1 MTSRARLV
9 RALPAVL
16 IGGLFLIALNGSVRP
31 VQPTPPIASG
41 WKGPCIVYP
50 TSGFEW
56 AEVRYPN
63 SIVQPV
69 PYVGNAAACSLTIDD
84 VYGSARLR
92 VVEVDPETLLPDPT
106 TIALRTLSFDAS
118 ALLYGLTRRGIY
130 PSVVVRHLDH
140 VAEPPGQALALQYL
154 PGSGTHRVA
163 FDPDGSVSAPVA
175 YRLDGLGVPSSLP
188 GSRPVLRHIIC
199 GGDSSEQTLSVAQSV
214 VTTNTLCADTSS
226 FEVMQRFRVPAPV
239 VLTRLEIAP
248 GGTYVPPRPTY
259 AAILPAA
266 GALPPVQFT
275 EDDFLV
281 KAFLPPYFETVWM
294 SAYSFDRVVMLV
306 PSRDYWLLVRHNH
319 SYALHGRTR
328 NAIESDD
335 FDAGIGSFFKRS
347 NESVGWTADA
357 NVSLS
362 FKLIGDAITPL
373 KAITGVAPSPAGAL
387 RLRVTPN
394 PAKGNLTL
402 SWSGAQGVV
411 HLSVVDA
418 TGRRVSGTD
427 AASAEGRWQLGNRRG
442 ALPAG
447 VYFARATDAR
457 GGTADQRV
465 VVLP

>member
-1 MTSRARLV
+1 MTRMG

-16 IGGLFLIALNGSVRP
+16 IGGLFLVVLSGSVRP

-41 WKGPCIVYP
+41 WKGPCVVYP

-56 AEVRYPN
+56 ADVMYSN
-63 SIVQPV
+63 SIVQPLA
-69 PYVGNAAACSLTIDD
+69 YVGNAAACSLTVDA

-92 VVEVDPETLLPDPT
+92 VIQVDPQTLLPDPA
-106 TIALRTLSFDAS
+106 TITLRTLSFDAS

-154 PGSGTHRVA
+154 PSSGSHRVA

-175 YRLDGLGVPSSLP
+175 YRMDRFGVPSSLP
-188 GSRPVLRHIIC
+188 GSRPVLRHIFC
-199 GGDSSEQTLSVAQSV
+199 GSDSSEQALSVAQSV
-214 VTTNTLCADTSS
+214 VTTNTLCADTTS
-226 FEVMQRFRVPAPV
+226 FDVMQRFRVPAPV

-248 GGTYVPPRPTY
+248 GGTYVPPRPTF
-259 AAILPAA
+259 AAILLADGPE
-266 GALPPVQFT
+266 PPVPVVET
-275 EDDFLV
+275 EFLA
-281 KAFLPPYFETVWM
+281 KALLPPYFETFWM
-294 SAYSFDRVVMLV
+294 PAYDFDRVVTLE
-306 PSRDYWLLVRHNH
+306 PYRDYWLLVRHNH

-335 FDAGIGSFFKRS
+335 FNAGIGPFFKRS
-347 NESVGWTADA
+347 NPSVGWTPVA

-373 KAITGVAPSPAGAL
+373 KTITGVAPSPGAL
-387 RLRVTPN
+387 RLRVSPN
-394 PAKGNLTL
+394 PAKGNPTL

-411 HLSVVDA
+411 HLSLVDA

-427 AASAEGRWQLGNRRG
+427 GSTAEGRWQLRSGRS

>member
-1 MTSRARLV
+1 MTSRSRLV

-16 IGGLFLIALNGSVRP
+16 IGGLFLVALNGSVRP

-41 WKGPCIVYP
+41 WKGPCVVYP

-56 AEVRYPN
+56 ADVRYPN

-69 PYVGNAAACSLTIDD
+69 AYVGNAAACSLTVEAI
-84 VYGSARLR
+84 YGSGRLR
-92 VVEVDPETLLPDPT
+92 VVQVDPETLLPDPT

-118 ALLYGLTRRGIY
+118 TLLYGLTRRGIY

-140 VAEPPGQALALQYL
+140 VAEPPGQALALQYI
-154 PGSGTHRVA
+154 PASGTHRIA

-175 YRLDGLGVPSSLP
+175 YRLDGVGVPSSLP

-199 GGDSSEQTLSVAQSV
+199 GGDSSEQALSVAQSV

-266 GALPPVQFT
+266 GPLPPVQIEET
-275 EDDFLV
+275 DFLA
-281 KAFLPPYFETVWM
+281 KAFLPPYFETFWM
-294 SAYSFDRVVMLV
+294 SAYSFDRVVMLE
-306 PSRDYWLLVRHNH
+306 PSREYWLLVHHNH
-319 SYALHGRTR
+319 SYALHGRIR

-335 FDAGIGSFFKRS
+335 FNAGIGAFFKRS

-373 KAITGVAPSPAGAL
+373 KAITGVAPSPGAL
-387 RLRVTPN
+387 RLRVMPN
-394 PAKGNLTL
+394 PAKGNLTV

-411 HLSVVDA
+411 HLSLVDA

-427 AASAEGRWQLGNRRG
+427 VSAASGRWQLGSARS

-457 GGTADQRV
+457 GGAADQRV